1 MSKGSLDAQRPNKN
15 FRYRVGMVGIRS
27 SGGDVG
33 LTVCSQRSSRS
44 SRGETHGTLGPRAND
59 CGSKAHR
66 CLGVLQHRR
75 DLRPVATECSMKPA
89 TWRGLL
95 RRDRSYESGTT
106 ADGND
111 DAAGETDADRE
122 RRLRKAERKA
132 FRKAQRRK
140 NKDKTHRSKT
150 VNKKRRARRTW

>member
-122 RRLRKAERKA
+122 RRLLKARRKARRQEKRKLE
-132 FRKAQRRK
+132 K
-140 NKDKTHRSKT
+140 NKNRSSKA
-150 VNKKRRARRTW
+150 VIKKRSTRW